1 MIPVHLKEKKQR
13 LVATFKKIDAL
24 MVAFSGGVDSTF
36 LLAVAH
42 EVLHENLVAVTAESP
57 VHPRREKL
65 AAATQA
71 RALGVRHIVLQSREM
86 RQPDFVANPPDRCY
100 ICKKY
105 LFEDLLKL
113 AHQIQIRHV
122 AHGANTDD
130 LEDFRPGLA
139 AAREMGI
146 LAPMVD
152 AGLTKDDIRM
162 LSKAMNLKT
171 WNAPPLACLATRIP
185 YGTPL
190 TEQALAMV
198 DQAEETLLNL
208 GFESC
213 RVRLHGK
220 MARIELDSED
230 FESILN
236 QKIRSAVVSRF
247 REIGFSHIAI
257 DLEGYVQ
264 GNMNR
269 TIRANPNFSY
279 KQSNLLGGKN
289 GTDHFERKP
298 DSYRR

>member
-1 MIPVHLKEKKQR
+1 MIPVYLEEKKQC
-13 LVATFKKIDAL
+13 LVSALKKFDTL
-24 MVAFSGGVDSTF
+24 MVAFSGGVDSTL

-42 EVLHENLVAVTAESP
+42 AVLHENLVAVTAESP

-65 AAATQA
+65 AAAAQA
-71 RALGVRHIVLQSREM
+71 SALGVRHLVLQSREM
-86 RQPDFVANPPDRCY
+86 RQPDFLANLPDRCY

-105 LFEDLLKL
+105 MFEDLLKL
-113 AHQIQIRHV
+113 ADKLKIRHV

-130 LEDFRPGLA
+130 LEDFRPGFD

-146 LAPMVD
+146 HAPMVD

-198 DQAEETLLNL
+198 DRAEEILLNL
-208 GFESC
+208 GFECC

-220 MARIELDSED
+220 MARIELDSKD

-269 TIRANPNFSY
+269 TIRAAPNYAY
-279 KQSNLLGGKN
+279 KQSNLTN
-289 GTDHFERKP
+289 
-298 DSYRR
+298 S